1 MSLSL
6 SMPLSHRLI
15 VSSSHPPSAPR
26 LLAGSSGVHFL
37 VSPISGPILRVMNT
51 ATFFLINVL
60 FTMLVFINLL
70 GCMWWFTAE
79 VEGLEDSWVAYAGVA
94 FDVVNASSAAQ
105 YVTSVYFAMT
115 VITTVGFGDIT
126 PQTVAEMLVA
136 MLFMGI
142 GLFYF
147 GYIVSA
153 VSSLVNMVNHQA
165 RGTQIVREKLEEIDV
180 WASARHIP
188 RNLRQEVKTYYLE
201 VWAPHCGVRLDDADK
216 FRELPAA
223 LRAELVL
230 SLSGEALRRSYM
242 LSALDMDMMEFLAT
256 LGLPFPLIAGH
267 DLYMEGAPADKFWV
281 LQEGELTVMRGI
293 TKIGVIVGP
302 AVIGQAAIFSK
313 LLDDCQNRMHTMR
326 AAVNCTL
333 WEFAAGPF
341 SHMLR
346 YRPKVLVRLCLR
358 YRDHLMHLQRKFG
371 KRAPRRVYRMI
382 ESLGTIAWWVFVF
395 VVSLARP
402 PLLVLTRPPLLVLV
416 LTAQGDHERRA
427 VHRGGGKGVS
437 RPGPGC
443 EGGVGRRRA
452 PRGRRR
458 PNRRGQ
464 PAAGR
469 QTQLCLLQ

>member
-1 MSLSL
+1 
-6 SMPLSHRLI
+6 
-15 VSSSHPPSAPR
+15 
-26 LLAGSSGVHFL
+26 
-37 VSPISGPILRVMNT
+37 
-51 ATFFLINVL
+51 
-60 FTMLVFINLL
+60 
-70 GCMWWFTAE
+70 
-79 VEGLEDSWVAYAGVA
+79 
-94 FDVVNASSAAQ
+94 
-105 YVTSVYFAMT
+105 
-115 VITTVGFGDIT
+115 
-126 PQTVAEMLVA
+126 
-136 MLFMGI
+136 
-142 GLFYF
+142 
-147 GYIVSA
+147 
-153 VSSLVNMVNHQA
+153 
-165 RGTQIVREKLEEIDV
+165 
-180 WASARHIP
+180 
-188 RNLRQEVKTYYLE
+188 LE

-443 EGGVGRRRA
+443 EGVVGRRRA